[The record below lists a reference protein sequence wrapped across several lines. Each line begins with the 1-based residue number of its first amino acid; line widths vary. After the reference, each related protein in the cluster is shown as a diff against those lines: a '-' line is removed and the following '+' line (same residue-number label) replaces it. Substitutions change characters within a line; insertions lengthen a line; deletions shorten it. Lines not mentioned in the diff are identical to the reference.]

1 MSTAVAIVL
10 LTGALCGTLYVD
22 YKAFGPCIGLSDQ
35 DFVAWTLDLLP
46 DCHPTKSAFRRV
58 CLGLCTD
65 MER

>member
-1 MSTAVAIVL
+1 MKAAGAIIL
-10 LTGALCGTLYVD
+10 LTGALCATLYVE
-22 YKAFGPCIGLSDQ
+22 YKAFGPRIGQSDQ

-46 DCHPTKSAFRRV
+46 DGHPTKSAFRRA